1 MNRATAGRLGLC
13 ALVAGAAAA
22 LAQGVSGP
30 EKEAIVRHMHEHVA
44 SVDDIRS
51 AVIAGNLEGV
61 REPAKWLATH
71 EVAAGL
77 PGEWEPFVT
86 AMRRNAERISGAQS
100 LVAASSAT
108 GKLALTCAAC
118 HRANKVQME
127 FARVETPPDELDDIG
142 THMQRHRWAA
152 DRMWEGLFGPSEY
165 AWNEGVD
172 MLLDVAL
179 KPGEVAPG
187 HGSAH
192 GELGRM
198 EREVHLIGSRGIVA
212 STAQQRSQIYGEY
225 LSLCAS
231 CHTMLTRGPGK

>member
-1 MNRATAGRLGLC
+1 MIIATAWRVGLC
-13 ALVAGAAAA
+13 AFVLSAVAAD
-22 LAQGVSGP
+22 AQSVTGP
-30 EKEAIVRHMHEHVA
+30 AREAVVRHMHEHVD

-51 AVIAGNLEGV
+51 AVIAGNLNAV
-61 REPAKWLATH
+61 RDPARWLATH
-71 EVAAGL
+71 EVVAGL
-77 PGEWEPFVT
+77 PGEWEQFVT
-86 AMRRNAERISGAQS
+86 AMRSHATRIAGAQS
-100 LVAASSAT
+100 LVAAANAT
-108 GKLALTCAAC
+108 GNLALTCAAC
-118 HRANKVQME
+118 HRANNVQME

-165 AWNEGVD
+165 AWNQGVD

-179 KPGEVAPG
+179 KPGKVAPG

-212 STAQQRSQIYGEY
+212 STPQQRSQIYGEY
-225 LSLCAS
+225 LSLCAN
-231 CHTMLTRGPGK
+231 CHTMLERGPAK